1 MLLHL
6 APDFREEICGLDYRT
21 MSPPK
26 TRLEQNVPGTVVRE
40 APKYTRCDGGYK
52 YKYVYRKTSKGTGL
66 LRLSPGAPSMGYILA
81 SKGEPPVP
89 PLYSSSTA
97 RIKTSE
103 AMINVRTVPKEKDTQ
118 PRHVFLLYHSHSPGT
133 SCVGAGVGAGVGS
146 RVGSGVGPGVGS
158 AVGVGSGTG
167 VGPGVGSAVGAGS
180 GTGVGSGVGSVVGA
194 RSGTGVGPGVGS
206 AVGTGIITQVGTG
219 VGSGV
224 SSGVTTMVGSGVS
237 SGVGETG
244 TGVGTGICPE
254 VVSMARSIRQT

>member
-1 MLLHL
+1 MRCVLITHRPHRSRRVLLHL

-97 RIKTSE
+97 RIKTSD
-103 AMINVRTVPKEKDTQ
+103 AMINVRTAPEENGIT
-118 PRHVFLLYHSHSPGT
+118 T
-133 SCVGAGVGAGVGS
+133 SS
-146 RVGSGVGPGVGS
+146 RIP
-158 AVGVGSGTG
+158 TI
-167 VGPGVGSAVGAGS
+167 P
-180 GTGVGSGVGSVVGA
+180 
-194 RSGTGVGPGVGS
+194 
-206 AVGTGIITQVGTG
+206 
-219 VGSGV
+219 
-224 SSGVTTMVGSGVS
+224 
-237 SGVGETG
+237 
-244 TGVGTGICPE
+244 
-254 VVSMARSIRQT
+254 